1 MLTIIICSCNSIW
14 AAEKEDFSRV
24 STLSK
29 REQWRRIKD
38 INKADGTIYTS
49 PHRDS
54 VLRKMFIE
62 RNLDYRG
69 IVKDGEYDLNLIGFK
84 IHYVLYT
91 KHKFNPNKF

>member
-1 MLTIIICSCNSIW
+1 MLTIIICCCGDILT
-14 AAEKEDFSRV
+14 AGKEDFSRN

-38 INKADGTIYTS
+38 INKADGIIFTS

-62 RNLDYRG
+62 KNLDYMGR
-69 IVKDGEYDLNLIGFK
+69 VKDGEYNLNLTGFK
-84 IHYVLYT
+84 IRYIL
-91 KHKFNPNKF
+91 KNKF